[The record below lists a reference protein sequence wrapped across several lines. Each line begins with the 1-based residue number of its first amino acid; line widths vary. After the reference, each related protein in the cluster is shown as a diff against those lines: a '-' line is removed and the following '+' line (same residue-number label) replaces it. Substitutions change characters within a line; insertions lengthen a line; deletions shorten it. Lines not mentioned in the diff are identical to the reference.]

1 MDTIL
6 KKIGIDET
14 FTKPPRKQKVFNKV
28 ASNVP
33 PRVHYNYMADLLMLP
48 TTKADYKYLL
58 VVVDLATN
66 EFDIEPMKDKNASTV
81 LESFQNM
88 FKRKFIKKPY
98 ALVRTDSGS
107 EFQGIFHKYLYDNSI
122 LHKVAMPNRHKQLA
136 NVESLNKQLGRLF
149 NGYMNMKEIQTGKQ
163 FNEWDEIIGLVRTE
177 LNKHRK
183 VKLMSLKQFAENS
196 VKNLPKTRDVPK
208 FKIGDIVHY
217 KLDYPENALGHKQPT
232 ANFRVG
238 DFRWSVPVRKIVKVI
253 YMTDTPYY
261 RYMLEGLPNVSYADT
276 ELMSS
281 IKKESTYKVKEIIG
295 RRTFKKQVQYLVWW
309 DKHLKKNATWE
320 PKKALI
326 EDGLEKEI
334 NDYDKSKK

>member
-1 MDTIL
+1 
-6 KKIGIDET
+6 
-14 FTKPPRKQKVFNKV
+14 
-28 ASNVP
+28 
-33 PRVHYNYMADLLMLP
+33 MADLLMLP
-48 TTKADYKYLL
+48 TTKAGFKYLL

-98 ALVRTDSGS
+98 ASVRTDSGS

-149 NGYMNMKEIQTGKQ
+149 NGYMNMKELQTGKQ

-196 VKNLPKTRDVPK
+196 VKNIPKKRDVPK

-238 DFRWSVPVRKIVKVI
+238 DFRWSVPVRKIVKVV
-253 YMTDTPYY
+253 YMTDAPFY
-261 RYMLEGLPNVSYADT
+261 RYILEGLPNVSYADT
-276 ELMSS
+276 ELMLST
-281 IKKESTYKVKEIIG
+281 KKESTYKVKEIIG
-295 RRTFKKQVQYLVWW
+295 RRTNKKQVQYLVWW

-320 PKKALI
+320 PKTALI